1 MNNSSEH
8 RLKELFNLDGKVALV
23 TGGAGYLG
31 SQISDA
37 LAEQGA
43 TIIVASRDI
52 NKCKKKSKEMA
63 LAFSI
68 ESQYAQLDVTSPG
81 SIDSLVDFIDLTYGK
96 LDILVNCSWTGKKNS
111 WDTIDI
117 DDWKF
122 DIDISLNAPF
132 RVTKSF
138 YPLLKKSKSGVILN
152 IASMYGIVA
161 PDYRIYE
168 GTEHANPPSYGA
180 AKAGII
186 QFTRYLASFLAVD
199 GIRTNCISPG
209 PFPFPTTLEKY
220 PEFAANLASKVPL
233 GRLGNPHELKGV
245 ALLLCS
251 DAGSFINGEN
261 ICVDGGWT
269 KW

>member
-1 MNNSSEH
+1 MNGSNEH
-8 RLKELFNLDGKVALV
+8 RLKDLFNLEGRLALV

-37 LAEQGA
+37 LAELGA
-43 TIIVASRDI
+43 NIIVASRDI
-52 NKCKKKSKEMA
+52 DKCKKKSQEMT

-68 ESQYAQLDVTSPG
+68 ESHYAQLDVTDPE
-81 SIDSLVDFIDLTYGK
+81 SISSLFDFINSAYGK

-117 DDWKF
+117 DDWMF

-138 YPLLKKSKSGVILN
+138 YPLLKKSNSGVILN

-168 GTEHANPPSYGA
+168 GTSHANPPSYGA

-186 QFTRYLASFLAVD
+186 QFTRYLASFLAED

-209 PFPFPTTLEKY
+209 PFPFSETLEKY
-220 PEFAANLASKVPL
+220 PSFAANLASKVPL
-233 GRLGNPHELKGV
+233 GRLGIPHELKGV
-245 ALLLCS
+245 AALLCS